1 MKEKVKE
8 MLPRLGAAF
17 AKHGFPVKLKDGIEG
32 RGLYETDLEQNGFKK
47 KYLEELATEGAIQKV
62 TTVQN
67 VGNKSTGWRNTY
79 VLVGN
84 YMEPLE

>member
-47 KYLEELATEGAIQKV
+47 KYLEELTTEGAIQKV
-62 TTVQN
+62 TTVYQN
-67 VGNKSTGWRNTY
+67 TGWRNTY